1 MTSTDRE
8 TIGMPPVRTVVLS
21 LGTNIGDPFETLQG
35 AVDLLLATPG
45 VKLVGVSPIY
55 RTTPVGPVTD
65 QPDFHNLVLVVEAAL
80 TSAMI
85 LDRVDAVE
93 QAYGRQRDVPGGPR
107 TLDVDIIT
115 IGERHIDRPELTVP
129 HPRAHE
135 RAFVLVPW
143 SDVDPD
149 AELPG
154 YGRVV
159 DLLARFD
166 ADDVANA
173 VKPYPRQIDVADVTV
188 ARGWDERHDEEDL

>member
-1 MTSTDRE
+1 MAQR
-8 TIGMPPVRTVVLS
+8 VRV
-21 LGTNIGDPFETLQG
+21 
-35 AVDLLLATPG
+35 
-45 VKLVGVSPIY
+45 
-55 RTTPVGPVTD
+55 
-65 QPDFHNLVLVVEAAL
+65 
-80 TSAMI
+80 
-85 LDRVDAVE
+85 
-93 QAYGRQRDVPGGPR
+93 
-107 TLDVDIIT
+107 VDIIT

>member
-1 MTSTDRE
+1 M
-8 TIGMPPVRTVVLS
+8 
-21 LGTNIGDPFETLQG
+21 
-35 AVDLLLATPG
+35 
-45 VKLVGVSPIY
+45 
-55 RTTPVGPVTD
+55 GPVTD

-173 VKPYPRQIDVADVTV
+173 VKPYPRQIDVAGVTV